1 MNRIH
6 AAGLAP
12 SLPAVFWPALVLMAA
27 GYLVG
32 CTRPVVVA
40 GAFSEGGARS
50 GGFANLLVVGVSPDV
65 NQRCAFEYSMAASL
79 RSASVKATTS
89 CALMSTK
96 EPITRQGIEQ
106 VVATLGADAVLATSL
121 VDYSAVA
128 KEGGSADARG
138 GGYYKATD
146 AGFATGYWGVYGVPV
161 AYAEFQTAPSVFSI
175 SGTARI
181 ATRLFETRGATL
193 VYSLDTKAKNLES
206 REMALAGIT
215 PAIADRL
222 LRDGLL
228 R

>member
-1 MNRIH
+1 MNRK
-6 AAGLAP
+6 AVAGLA
-12 SLPAVFWPALVLMAA
+12 LVLLVA
-27 GYLVG
+27 GCLVG
-32 CTRPVVVA
+32 CTRPVVVD
-40 GAFSEGGARS
+40 GAFSEGVARS
-50 GGFANLLVVGVSPDV
+50 GGFANILVVGVSPDV
-65 NQRCAFEYSMAASL
+65 NQRCAFEYSMTANL
-79 RSASVKATTS
+79 RSDSVKATAS

-96 EPITRQGIEQ
+96 EPITRQAIEQ

-128 KEGGSADARG
+128 REGGSADARG

-146 AGFATGYWGVYGVPV
+146 IGYANGYWGAYGVPV
-161 AYAEFQTAPSVFSI
+161 VYAEFQTAPSVFSI

-181 ATRLFETRGATL
+181 SSRLFETRGATL
-193 VYSLDTKAKNLES
+193 VYSLDTKAKNLQS

-215 PAIADRL
+215 PAIADQL